1 LSNFVDAENI
11 ALLGTALA
19 IGLLIGVER
28 GWRSREE
35 KEGRRVAGL
44 RTYGLTGLLGG
55 CAGLLSQYLG
65 VIVFGFIFL
74 GFTAAVTVS
83 YAMQQRIS
91 GDVSITSLITILL
104 TFVLGTLATLDHI
117 NLAASAAVITT
128 LLLRF
133 KDVLH
138 GWLRNLER
146 RELHAALQL
155 LLISVVLLPIL
166 PNQGYGPWQA
176 FNPYEIWWMVV
187 LIASISFIGYFIMKI
202 AGAEKGVLLTALAAG
217 MVSSTVLTLHFSKL
231 SKQQADMKKL
241 LAAGILVACG
251 IMFPRVVLVASL
263 INPLLFNELIMPM
276 IVMTSLTFSIAAIMW
291 HQSGDYQ
298 PCKLTHLSNPL
309 ELKSALFFGALLVL
323 AILLGKVAIYYFGE
337 TGIYLLAAVSG
348 VADVDSINLV
358 LSRMSVTE
366 LSLDVAAVGIII
378 ASSSNTLI
386 KAFLAVL
393 IGGGNMAI
401 RVLLPLLF
409 VGIAGLTTAWLV

>member
-1 LSNFVDAENI
+1 MSNFVDAENI